1 MTSTTLFH
9 LDQRVFIHC
18 WQSRGSIPPPSISTI
33 SRTSAVTTKQRGL
46 RVPTPG
52 TTTKLTGSDGD
63 IDQTGSLTRTA
74 QSSTDIR
81 TTVATER
88 ILPPK
93 QEIKPPLSQTKT
105 ITSMHNERIKEIN
118 DKLQQQEHELKET
131 RDKFTTYRDEMTD
144 TEVRIQSLT
153 LDLEMAE
160 EKFETLTLEN
170 ITLKEKFEEV
180 QLELDVIKG
189 EIQLNGPNQVPT
201 DIQQKI
207 DDERTINNE
216 TSIN

>member
-1 MTSTTLFH
+1 MMILKNLKNLKVQNFNLINYKH
-9 LDQRVFIHC
+9 
-18 WQSRGSIPPPSISTI
+18 IS
-33 SRTSAVTTKQRGL
+33 VK
-46 RVPTPG
+46 
-52 TTTKLTGSDGD
+52 
-63 IDQTGSLTRTA
+63 
-74 QSSTDIR
+74 
-81 TTVATER
+81 
-88 ILPPK
+88 
-93 QEIKPPLSQTKT
+93 
-105 ITSMHNERIKEIN
+105 HNERIKEIN